1 MAKVQRALISVS
13 DKTGVIEFARGL
25 ASLYIE
31 IISTGGTAKLLR
43 EQGVQ
48 VREVSEIT
56 GFPEMLDGRVK
67 TLHPLIHGAIL
78 AKRSDPRHRQQ
89 MAQHQILPIDLVV
102 INLYPF
108 EQTVSREE
116 CTFEEAIENI
126 DIGGPAMIRSASKNF
141 ADVTVLTD
149 PVDYDPILQELRTR
163 QGEVAEGTNLRLAQ
177 KAFRH
182 TARYDVLISTYLAEC
197 KSEGEPPEIS
207 FQPSSAF
214 PLLFHLELE
223 KVQDLRYGENP
234 HQMAAFY
241 RESAPGQPSLATS
254 VKRWGKELSFNNL
267 LDLDAALNCAL
278 EFQEPAAII
287 IKHNNP
293 CGVAV
298 AESLV
303 EAYRKARS
311 TDPVSAFGGVV
322 GLNRMVDE
330 AMAQELTSTFL
341 EAVIAPS
348 FSSEA
353 LAALSVRKDLR
364 LLETGLWPE
373 NPQAQQ
379 EWDMKRV
386 RGGMLIQD
394 QDTGTLDEARLKAVS
409 KRIPTEKEM
418 QALRFAWKVVKHI
431 KSNAILLA
439 RSDQT
444 VGIGAGQM
452 SRVDSV
458 KIATMKA
465 QLPTAGTVMASDA
478 FFPFRDGID
487 EAAKAGVTAVI
498 QPGGSVR
505 DAEVIQAA
513 DEHRMAMVFTGMRHF
528 KH

>member
-1 MAKVQRALISVS
+1 MARVQRVLISVS

-25 ASLYIE
+25 ASLGIE

-43 EQGVQ
+43 EQGIK
-48 VREVSEIT
+48 VREVSEVT

-78 AKRSDPRHRQQ
+78 AKRSDPLHRQQ
-89 MAQHQILPIDLVV
+89 MEQHEILPIDLVA

-108 EQTVSREE
+108 EQAISREG

-141 ADVTVLTD
+141 EDVTVLTD
-149 PVDYDPILQELRTR
+149 PADYPLILQEMKAKH
-163 QGEVAEGTNLRLAQ
+163 GEVTEATNLRLAQ

-182 TARYDVLISTYLAEC
+182 TARYDALISAYLAEC
-197 KSEGEPPEIS
+197 KGEGKPLEIS
-207 FQPSSAF
+207 YQPSSSF
-214 PLLFHLELE
+214 PALLHLRLE

-234 HQMAAFY
+234 HQSAAFY
-241 RESAPGQPSLATS
+241 REPAPILPSLPRSAQ
-254 VKRWGKELSFNNL
+254 RQGKELSFNNL
-267 LDLDAALNCAL
+267 LDLDAALNLAL
-278 EFQEPAAII
+278 EFQEPASII

-298 AESLV
+298 AETLV

-322 GLNRMVDE
+322 GLNRVLDVE
-330 AMAQELTSTFL
+330 AAKELASTFL
-341 EAVIAPS
+341 EAVIAPG
-348 FSSEA
+348 FSPEA
-353 LAALSVRKDLR
+353 LSALSAKKDLR
-364 LLETGLWPE
+364 LIETGPWPKD
-373 NPQAQQ
+373 PQTQR

-386 RGGMLIQD
+386 RGGMVVQD
-394 QDTGTLDEARLKAVS
+394 RDTGSLDEGRLKVVS
-409 KRIPTEKEM
+409 KRTPTEKEM
-418 QALRFAWKVVKHI
+418 EALRFAWKVIKHV

-439 RSDQT
+439 QSDQT
-444 VGIGAGQM
+444 IGIGAGQM

-458 KIATMKA
+458 KIATIKA
-465 QLPTAGTVMASDA
+465 QLPIAGTVMASDA

-513 DEHRMAMVFTGMRHF
+513 DEHGMAMVFTGMRHF